1 MTKLMFVTLGGLV
14 LIGVVLMV
22 SVSPGVRGTSSAGQD
37 ATEIRA
43 LERSMD
49 LKALP
54 KSDLDPAVYQ

>member
-22 SVSPGVRGTSSAGQD
+22 SVSPGARGTLSVGQD
-37 ATEIRA
+37 AMDIRA

-54 KSDLDPAVYQ
+54 KNDLDPAAYQ